1 MEQNPNARYGMVV
14 FFQWLCSCHH
24 LMQFNFTGTS
34 NVCRDLWSLGS
45 IFSRF
50 VTGIPLCPQS
60 LALKM
65 LCCTNELWSAA
76 LRQRI
81 GVYFPK
87 NHRSCEW
94 SYSWN
99 SHLGSGHHLRVS
111 IFSVCCCFTVNL
123 EFSLEFYFLC
133 QTVVSPRVCGP
144 KYGQFL
150 FSKLSIPLEW
160 ERRNPVHFI
169 TEN

>member
-1 MEQNPNARYGMVV
+1 MEQNPNAHYGMVV

-34 NVCRDLWSLGS
+34 NVCRDLWRLGS

-50 VTGIPLCPQS
+50 VAGIPLCPQS

-76 LRQRI
+76 LRRRI

-87 NHRSCEW
+87 KSQVLWVKLQLELSLGLWASFKGFHLLSLLLF
-94 SYSWN
+94 YSK
-99 SHLGSGHHLRVS
+99 
-111 IFSVCCCFTVNL
+111 
-123 EFSLEFYFLC
+123 
-133 QTVVSPRVCGP
+133 PRVFTWILLSLPNCCESTCLWPWNVGS
-144 KYGQFL
+144 
-150 FSKLSIPLEW
+150 FSTQNWASLWS
-160 ERRNPVHFI
+160 ERGGILYTF
-169 TEN
+169 